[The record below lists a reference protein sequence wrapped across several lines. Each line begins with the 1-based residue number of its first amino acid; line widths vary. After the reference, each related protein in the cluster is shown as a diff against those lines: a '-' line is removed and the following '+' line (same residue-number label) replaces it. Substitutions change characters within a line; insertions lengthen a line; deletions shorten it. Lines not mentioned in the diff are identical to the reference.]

1 MPPRMTKV
9 LSRDRVEARFG
20 AMGREARVVVVGGP
34 PRVDERTRH
43 LVEVLER
50 KWSRFRS
57 GSEVTRLNDT
67 SGRAVVVSPE
77 TYGLVARA
85 VGAWRVT
92 GGRFDPSVPA
102 SASGAPVAVPSPGCA
117 RVELDEKHRS
127 VKLPAGVH
135 LDVSGIARGFA
146 IDLAVNDLTQGGV
159 SGTLVSIGADVRV
172 AGEPPRPEGWLV
184 DVADPLKPGSL
195 GLLRL
200 RAGAVSTC
208 AARLAGA
215 GHDGQTADRLVD
227 PTTGHPARTGIAA
240 VTVVAGEAWW
250 AQAIAKAAFVAGPEA
265 GVALMAQHGV
275 TGLVVRDSGDILE
288 APGLDAF
295 C

>member
-1 MPPRMTKV
+1 MTKV

-20 AMGREARVVVVGGP
+20 AMGREARVVVIGGAA
-34 PRVDERTRH
+34 RVDERTRH
-43 LVEVLER
+43 LIEVLER

-57 GSEVTRLNDT
+57 GSEVSRLNDT

-92 GGRFDPSVPA
+92 GGRFDPTVPA
-102 SASGAPVAVPSPGCA
+102 SRTGARAAVPSPGCA
-117 RVELDEKHRS
+117 RVELDEQHRS
-127 VKLPAGVH
+127 VNLPAGLH

-146 IDLAVNDLTQGGV
+146 ADLAVNDLVRGGAT
-159 SGTLVSIGADVRV
+159 GTLVGIGADVRV

-184 DVADPLKPGSL
+184 DVEDPLQPGSL
-195 GLLRL
+195 GQLRL

-208 AARLAGA
+208 SARAPGT
-215 GHDGQTADRLVD
+215 GRGGQTADRLVD
-227 PTTGHPARTGIAA
+227 PATGLPPRTGIAA

-275 TGLVVRDSGDILE
+275 TGLVVRDTGEILE

>member
-1 MPPRMTKV
+1 
-9 LSRDRVEARFG
+9 
-20 AMGREARVVVVGGP
+20 MGREARVIVIGGA

-43 LVEVLER
+43 LIEVLER

-85 VGAWRVT
+85 LGAWRVT

-102 SASGAPVAVPSPGCA
+102 SASGATAAVPSPGCA

-146 IDLAVNDLTQGGV
+146 IDLAVNDLAQGGV

-184 DVADPLKPGSL
+184 DVEDPLQPGSL

-208 AARLAGA
+208 AARLSGA
-215 GHDGQTADRLVD
+215 VHDGQTADRLVD
-227 PTTGHPARTGIAA
+227 PTTGLPARTGIAA

-250 AQAIAKAAFVAGPEA
+250 AQAIAKAAFVSGPEA
-265 GVALMAQHGV
+265 GVVLMAQHGV
-275 TGLVVRDSGDILE
+275 TGLVVRETGEVLE